1 MLAPFLFFSPAL
13 ASKKV
18 RVLSLNGCRE
28 AVQSDLF
35 CFVFFCFFQGV
46 TFNSLGKEK
55 ESLFFQLL
63 VAIFSFRCIFSIVWQ
78 MSFLPPISYS
88 VCTI

>member
-1 MLAPFLFFSPAL
+1 MKRWLLFFFLTCISQQESARL
-13 ASKKV
+13 
-18 RVLSLNGCRE
+18 VLKWMSE

-35 CFVFFCFFQGV
+35 CFFFQGV

-63 VAIFSFRCIFSIVWQ
+63 VSIFFSIVWQ
-78 MSFLPPISYS
+78 MSFFTSYQL
-88 VCTI
+88 